1 MAGLSDPMRFIK
13 AEEFFA
19 KTPSAKGPVSLSSI
33 QSSQSIDPKDPLRYA
48 AFLAFD
54 DGSTCL
60 FQFVTPQVWRLRFD
74 PSAKTPSDYSD
85 DNS

>member
-1 MAGLSDPMRFIK
+1 MAGLADPMRFIK

-19 KTPSAKGPVSLSSI
+19 KTPNAKGPDTIISV
-33 QSSQSIDPKDPLRYA
+33 QSSQFIDPKDPLRYA
-48 AFLAFD
+48 AFLTFD

-60 FQFVTPQVWRLRFD
+60 FQFVTPQLWRLRYD

-85 DNS
+85 ANS